1 MVRRTP
7 LPPPAQAFP
16 PSAPTGPTTD
26 LSDADELF
34 DPDFGLL
41 PAPVSAPVRSARTL
55 LLPRLLVAPART
67 TRVLTPKRP
76 RSPWLAMPALVLLML
91 LAAFLGWVSAE
102 PFWLSVGHG
111 ASGTVTVRTNGSVCW
126 GSFTSAEFTVSTVEI
141 AGLAGGGCRPGS
153 AHPARMVSAGATGA
167 YVASDRGLLLRWG
180 VGFAAVL
187 ACGFALAWVLGAY
200 RFSGWRRLIATAAS
214 LGTPYAVVAAFVIAA
229 Y

>member
-1 MVRRTP
+1 VRRTP
-7 LPPPAQAFP
+7 LPPPAHAFP
-16 PSAPTGPTTD
+16 SSAATDPTAD
-26 LSDADELF
+26 LSDTDELF

-41 PAPVSAPVRSARTL
+41 PVPISAPVRSARTL
-55 LLPRLLVAPART
+55 LLPRLLVAPARST
-67 TRVLTPKRP
+67 GVVTPKRP
-76 RSPWLAMPALVLLML
+76 RSPWLAMPALVLLIL

-111 ASGTVTVRTNGSVCW
+111 ASGTVTVRINDSVCR

-141 AGLAGGGCRPGS
+141 AGLAGGGCRPG
-153 AHPARMVSAGATGA
+153 AVLPARMVSAGGAGA

-187 ACGFALAWVLGAY
+187 ACGCALAWVLGAH

-214 LGTPYAVVAAFVIAA
+214 LATPYAVVAVLVIAA